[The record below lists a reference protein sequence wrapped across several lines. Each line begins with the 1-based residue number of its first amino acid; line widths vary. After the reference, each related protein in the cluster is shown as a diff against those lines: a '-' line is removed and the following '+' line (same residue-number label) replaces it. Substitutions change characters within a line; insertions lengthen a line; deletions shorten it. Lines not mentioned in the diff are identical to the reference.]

1 MIRLR
6 EADCPQ
12 TAFLEARGDLH
23 PRLVFLCENV
33 AADLTKPGLRIALE
47 RNWPP
52 VLRLQPTNRRLHSGA
67 RSRKTIQYP

>member
-12 TAFLEARGDLH
+12 TAFPEARGDLH
-23 PRLVFLCENV
+23 PRLVFLGKNV
-33 AADLTKPGLRIALE
+33 AADLTKPGLRIAPE
-47 RNWPP
+47 RKRTP

-67 RSRKTIQYP
+67 RSRKTIQHP